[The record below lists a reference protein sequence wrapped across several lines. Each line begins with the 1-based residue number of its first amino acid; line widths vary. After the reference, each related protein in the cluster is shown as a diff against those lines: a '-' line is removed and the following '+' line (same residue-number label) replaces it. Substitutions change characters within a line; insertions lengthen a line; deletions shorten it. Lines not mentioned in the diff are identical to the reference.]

1 MNIYGTVK
9 PHSEQRKIR
18 LMEVAKSCGIYIVLS
33 ITVLFLLWVY
43 FDINLGKIMIPII
56 GVPCIWIAIDL
67 LKDLKKVKVDDVAKL
82 LAFGEKNTVF
92 VNTINC
98 MLEKNGSLNFS
109 DLKGLQNE
117 MYWANLEIKRVLDLA
132 AKGVIVGSQNDKN
145 MAATYIEYENNNS
158 IIEQIKKVIS
168 K

>member
-1 MNIYGTVK
+1 
-9 PHSEQRKIR
+9 
-18 LMEVAKSCGIYIVLS
+18 
-33 ITVLFLLWVY
+33 
-43 FDINLGKIMIPII
+43 MIPII

-67 LKDLKKVKVDDVAKL
+67 LKDLKKVKVDD
-82 LAFGEKNTVF
+82 LAQLIALGEKNTTF

-98 MLEKNGSLNFS
+98 MLEKNSSLNFS
-109 DLKGLQNE
+109 DLKGLQSE
-117 MYWANLEIKRVLDLA
+117 MHWTNLEIKRVLDLA
-132 AKGVIVGSQNDKN
+132 AKGAIVGSQNDKN

>member
-67 LKDLKKVKVDDVAKL
+67 LKDLKKVKVDD
-82 LAFGEKNTVF
+82 LAQLIALGEKNTTF
-92 VNTINC
+92 TP
-98 MLEKNGSLNFS
+98 
-109 DLKGLQNE
+109 
-117 MYWANLEIKRVLDLA
+117 
-132 AKGVIVGSQNDKN
+132 
-145 MAATYIEYENNNS
+145 
-158 IIEQIKKVIS
+158 IS
-168 K
+168 TFN

>member
-1 MNIYGTVK
+1 
-9 PHSEQRKIR
+9 
-18 LMEVAKSCGIYIVLS
+18 
-33 ITVLFLLWVY
+33 
-43 FDINLGKIMIPII
+43 
-56 GVPCIWIAIDL
+56 
-67 LKDLKKVKVDDVAKL
+67 
-82 LAFGEKNTVF
+82 
-92 VNTINC
+92 

-132 AKGVIVGSQNDKN
+132 AKGAIVGSQNDKN

>member
-67 LKDLKKVKVDDVAKL
+67 LKDLKKVKVDD
-82 LAFGEKNTVF
+82 LAQLIALGEKNTTF

-98 MLEKNGSLNFS
+98 MLEKNSSLNFS
-109 DLKGLQNE
+109 DLKGLQSE
-117 MYWANLEIKRVLDLA
+117 MHWANLEIKRVLDLA
-132 AKGVIVGSQNDKN
+132 AKGAIVGSQNDKN
-145 MAATYIEYENNNS
+145 MAATYIEYENNNA
-158 IIEQIKKVIS
+158 IIEQIKKVI
-168 K
+168 KK